1 MKLFG
6 NKAKI
11 KILEETESSFRSA
24 LGAFATL
31 CNSIAAEVEYGALDD
46 GIEIEIG
53 IEGTFKNGEWNVE
66 ITSDV
71 RAK

>member
-6 NKAKI
+6 KKI
-11 KILEETESSFRSA
+11 KVSEETESSLRTA
-24 LGAFATL
+24 IDAFATL
-31 CNSIAAEVEYGALDD
+31 CNAIAAEVEYGALDD

-53 IEGTFKNGEWNVE
+53 IEGTFKEGEWNVE

-71 RAK
+71 RSK

>member
-1 MKLFG
+1 MNLFG
-6 NKAKI
+6 NKI
-11 KILEETESSFRSA
+11 KISEETESSLRSA

-31 CNSIAAEVEYGALDD
+31 CNAIAAEVEYGALDD

-53 IEGTFKNGEWNVE
+53 IDGTFKEGHWSVE

-71 RAK
+71 KAK

>member
-1 MKLFG
+1 MLMKLFG
-6 NKAKI
+6 KKI
-11 KILEETESSFRSA
+11 KISEETESSLRCA

-31 CNSIAAEVEYGALDD
+31 CNSIAAELAYGSLDD
-46 GIEIEIG
+46 GIELEIG
-53 IEGTFKNGEWNVE
+53 IEGTFKDGNWSVE